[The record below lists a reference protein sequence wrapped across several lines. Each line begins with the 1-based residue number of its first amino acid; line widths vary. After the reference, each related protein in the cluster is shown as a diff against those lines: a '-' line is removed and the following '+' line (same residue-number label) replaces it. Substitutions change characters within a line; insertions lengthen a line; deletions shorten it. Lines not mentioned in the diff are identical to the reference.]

1 MQHFGKPYEGKVD
14 ISGRR
19 TTDPNGFYI
28 QRCFGQKERR
38 HFLNAVYEANA
49 LLSANPNI
57 GAVEPLLSD
66 RPSTYRSL
74 IVNRLNKIV
83 YRMYEDYIEVAAFWD
98 TRREPQKLIN
108 DVE

>member
-1 MQHFGKPYEGKVD
+1 MKVKW
-14 ISGRR
+14 
-19 TTDPNGFYI
+19 TYQAEEQLTQTAFYI